1 MRRIPGR
8 ENARDAVE
16 MQAQLKT
23 SSSRNLPTGNASS
36 VSCDTVIGNL
46 GEKRGNEPKRTTVG
60 GTGEDCGYS
69 KNNAISRAWI
79 ISCKIRSFCL
89 FA

>member
-1 MRRIPGR
+1 MRGIPER

-16 MQAQLKT
+16 MQTQLKT

-46 GEKRGNEPKRTTVG
+46 GEKRGNEPKRTVG

-69 KNNAISRAWI
+69 KNNAISCAWI